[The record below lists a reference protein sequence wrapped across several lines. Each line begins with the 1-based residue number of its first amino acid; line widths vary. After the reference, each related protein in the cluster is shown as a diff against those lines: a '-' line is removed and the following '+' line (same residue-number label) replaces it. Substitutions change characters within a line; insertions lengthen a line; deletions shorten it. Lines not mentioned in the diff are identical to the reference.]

1 MVKYFDYLR
10 NRLDAS
16 IWFIPVC
23 ISITSFVLGLLM
35 LWLERHILYL
45 SASLQTLAMPV
56 ESARQVL
63 SVIAGSVI
71 SVGGVSF
78 SVTMVA
84 LTLTSGQYGP
94 KILRHFLEDNSSK
107 ASLGLFLGTYVYALV
122 VLTGYSETDK
132 PHLTVLIGLLLA
144 LLAVV
149 AFIRFIHRTA
159 TELQADE
166 IVENIGHRLQ
176 VSLAELASE
185 GAQHGRSCDV
195 AAWRR
200 AARGHRPHLIASD
213 RQGYVQ
219 TIDYRKLVKW
229 CVEHN
234 CRMQVRARAGDFL
247 VKGICVFKVY
257 GCPADTIKSASD
269 HLNSH
274 VITGPVR
281 TSVQDP
287 EYPITQLNQLAA
299 RALSPGIN
307 DPGTAISCVDSFSLA
322 LAYIVD
328 RDLPGSVFMD
338 DEEEPRLLLRF
349 TSFDGIMKAVF
360 AQLRQFAK
368 SEVSVVIS
376 LLDALCRLAQLTTR
390 HDRLQVLGLHGDL
403 IRKDINNLGLAA
415 YDLRD
420 INQRYMRLQR
430 HVQHLDCCNNA

>member
-1 MVKYFDYLR
+1 MLKQLDYLR
-10 NRLDAS
+10 NRLDTS

-23 ISITSFVLGLLM
+23 ISIASFALGLVM
-35 LWLERHILYL
+35 LWLERHIIYL
-45 SASLQTLAMPV
+45 SANLQTFAMPV

-63 SVIAGSVI
+63 SVIAGSII

-107 ASLGLFLGTYVYALV
+107 VSLGLFLGTYIYALV
-122 VLTGYSETDK
+122 VLTGYSEADK
-132 PHLTVLIGLLLA
+132 PHLTVLMALLLA
-144 LLAVV
+144 LFAVV
-149 AFIRFIHRTA
+149 GFIRFIHRTA
-159 TELQADE
+159 TDLQADE
-166 IVENIGHRLQ
+166 IVESIGQRLQ
-176 VSLAELASE
+176 VSLVELASE
-185 GAQHGRSCDV
+185 GARHGRSCDI

-200 AARGHRPHLIASD
+200 AARGQRPHLVASN

-219 TIDYRKLVKW
+219 SIDYRELVKW

-247 VKGICVFKVY
+247 VNGVCIFKVY
-257 GCPADTIKSASD
+257 GCPANTIEAAFN

-274 VITGPVR
+274 IITGPIR
-281 TSVQDP
+281 TSMQDP

-322 LAYIVD
+322 LAYIID

-360 AQLRQFAK
+360 AQLRQFAR
-368 SEVSVVIS
+368 SEVAVVVS

-390 HDRLQVLGLHGDL
+390 RDRLQLLGMHGDL
-403 IRKDINNLGLAA
+403 IREDIDDLELAA

-420 INQRYMRLQR
+420 ISQRHKRLQR
-430 HVQHLDCCNNA
+430 LVQRLDCCSHD